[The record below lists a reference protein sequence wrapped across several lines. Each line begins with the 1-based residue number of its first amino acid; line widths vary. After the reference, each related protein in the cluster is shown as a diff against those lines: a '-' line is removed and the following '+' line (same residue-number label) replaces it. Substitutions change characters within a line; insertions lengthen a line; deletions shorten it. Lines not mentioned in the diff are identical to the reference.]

1 MMTALLVHRRK
12 ANAVVAPTVRHFDD
26 FCFSEFQSNRFRSAE
41 AEMTRGKKKKKDRKG
56 SPTSSILLPFSS
68 ARCCCDAVFPVS
80 QARVREE
87 MSEPPRQAVVLTRG

>member
-41 AEMTRGKKKKKDRKG
+41 AEMTRGKKKKKTEKDHPPHQFCFLFLQLAAAVMLYSPSVKLGFARKCQNPLG
-56 SPTSSILLPFSS
+56 KQL
-68 ARCCCDAVFPVS
+68 C
-80 QARVREE
+80 
-87 MSEPPRQAVVLTRG
+87 